1 MMYLFENCKDLIRTL
16 PLMQHDQHR
25 PEDINTKQEDHAVD
39 ELRYASMS
47 RSYQRPIPEI
57 KEDMF
62 RPPTIDEM
70 MAGLDNATQY
80 KSWRL

>member
-1 MMYLFENCKDLIRTL
+1 
-16 PLMQHDQHR
+16 
-25 PEDINTKQEDHAVD
+25 
-39 ELRYASMS
+39 MS
-47 RSYQRPIPEI
+47 RSYQRPIPQM

-70 MAGLDNATQY
+70 MAGLDNATPY

>member
-1 MMYLFENCKDLIRTL
+1 
-16 PLMQHDQHR
+16 
-25 PEDINTKQEDHAVD
+25 
-39 ELRYASMS
+39 
-47 RSYQRPIPEI
+47 
-57 KEDMF
+57 MF

>member
-1 MMYLFENCKDLIRTL
+1 
-16 PLMQHDQHR
+16 
-25 PEDINTKQEDHAVD
+25 
-39 ELRYASMS
+39 MS
-47 RSYQRPIPEI
+47 RSYQRPVPEI

-70 MAGLDNATQY
+70 MAGLDNATPY